1 MFNELNAMPLNS
13 NFKLFKIM
21 QISAAWLA
29 ISALAH
35 CKFKFNVRRRN
46 KIENKWNRVQ
56 APPTRTLGNNG
67 HTPCQSIFI
76 GSDIVFCVCVCVC
89 AATFSSVSFYF
100 ASFVVHWGAE
110 FMAVIVIK
118 AIFPFLSIS
127 ALDGTGCLLPR
138 DRYLIVTLSGKQ
150 PLPKWQPIIAT
161 RLPHWHSFQLFQFTC
176 KSDAR
181 VLNFHCKYTT

>member
-76 GSDIVFCVCVCVC
+76 GSDIVFCVCVCVLLPSLPFLFILFC
-89 AATFSSVSFYF
+89 FFCCPLGGRIYGRHRNQS
-100 ASFVVHWGAE
+100 H
-110 FMAVIVIK
+110 
-118 AIFPFLSIS
+118 FPFSFHFGIGWHRLPPPSWSILNCNAIRQTAASQMTANHRYTPS
-127 ALDGTGCLLPR
+127 ALT
-138 DRYLIVTLSGKQ
+138 LIS
-150 PLPKWQPIIAT
+150 IISIHMQICRT
-161 RLPHWHSFQLFQFTC
+161 ST
-176 KSDAR
+176 
-181 VLNFHCKYTT
+181 